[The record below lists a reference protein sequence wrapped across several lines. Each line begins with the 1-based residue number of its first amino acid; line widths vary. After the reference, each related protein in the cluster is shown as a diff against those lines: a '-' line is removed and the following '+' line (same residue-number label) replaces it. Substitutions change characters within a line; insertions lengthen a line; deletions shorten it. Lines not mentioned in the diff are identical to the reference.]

1 MRDVIIIG
9 AGPAGLTAATHL
21 ARLRR
26 PPLVIDGGNSRVR
39 WITASHNIPGFLG
52 RDGRKFLKSLHAQAQ
67 HYGAE
72 IRRATVESLF
82 RQGSSFGVRLHGEI
96 CFSRFV
102 LLATGIKD
110 HLPLLPGAS
119 ERELREVL
127 KVCPPCDG
135 WDAAARKIAVIGRG
149 TQGEHQALFL
159 RDTYSGNVTYI
170 HLGKVHDPTSR
181 SRLVN
186 AGVDY
191 LSARLGDLSIENG
204 ELQLAQAE
212 RTITFEVFYAALGC
226 TPQDEMAVKLGAARG
241 ENRALLLDGAQ
252 QTSVDGLYA
261 AGDVVRGLNQI
272 ATALAEA
279 ALAAADIHR
288 RLLLR

>member
-9 AGPAGLTAATHL
+9 AGAAGLTAATHL

-26 PPLVIDGGNSRVR
+26 PPLVIDGGDSRAR
-39 WITASHNIPGFLG
+39 WIAASHNIPGFLG
-52 RDGRKFLKSLHAQAQ
+52 RDGPAFLKSLRAQAR
-67 HYGAE
+67 HYGAD
-72 IRRATVESLF
+72 IRRASVESLF
-82 RQGSSFGVRLHGEI
+82 RQGSSFGVSLQGEI

-102 LLATGIKD
+102 LLATGMKD

-119 ERELREVL
+119 ERELRNVL

-135 WDAAARKIAVIGRG
+135 WEATGRRIAVLGRG
-149 TQGEHQALFL
+149 PQGEHEALFL
-159 RDTYSGNVTYI
+159 RDTYSGDVTYI
-170 HLGKVHDPTSR
+170 HLGRIHDPTSR

-191 LSARLGDLSIENG
+191 LSARLGDLSIEDG
-204 ELQLAQAE
+204 GLQLAPAD
-212 RTITFEVFYAALGC
+212 RTLTFEVCYAALGC
-226 TPQDEMAVKLGAARG
+226 TPQDDLAVKLGAERD
-241 ENRALLLDGAQ
+241 ENRALLADGAQ
-252 QTSVDGLYA
+252 QTTVNGLYA
-261 AGDVVRGLNQI
+261 AGEVRGPNQI
-272 ATALAEA
+272 AAALAQA

>member
-26 PPLVIDGGNSRVR
+26 PPLVIDGGDSRAR
-39 WITASHNIPGFLG
+39 WITASHNIPGFLE
-52 RDGRKFLKSLHAQAQ
+52 RDGAAFLKSLRAQAQ
-67 HYGAE
+67 HHGAD
-72 IRRATVESLF
+72 IRRASVEYLF
-82 RQGSSFGVRLHGEI
+82 RQGSSFGVSLHGEI

-119 ERELREVL
+119 ERELRKVL

-135 WDAAARKIAVIGRG
+135 WEASGRSIAVIGRG
-149 TQGEHQALFL
+149 TQGEHDALFL
-159 RDTYSGNVTYI
+159 RGTYSGNVSYV

-191 LSARLGDLSIENG
+191 LSARLGDFTLENG

-212 RTITFEVFYAALGC
+212 RTITFEVCYAALGC
-226 TPQDEMAVKLGAARG
+226 TPQDEMAVKLGAARDG
-241 ENRALLLDGAQ
+241 NRALLVDGAQ

-261 AGDVVRGLNQI
+261 AGEVVRGTNQI
-272 ATALAEA
+272 AAAVAQA
-279 ALAAADIHR
+279 ALAAEDIHR